1 MPTNKLTDEHDELM
15 KGYLVN
21 GLKAGAVAGVGATA
35 AVFALQRYS
44 TIFYPFCTCAQAFT
58 FI

>member
-15 KGYLVN
+15 RGYLVN

-35 AVFALQRYS
+35 AVYGLQRYS
-44 TIFYPFCTCAQAFT
+44 IFYSYSTYLQAYIFV
-58 FI
+58 